1 MNNDSLGMIFLIA
14 LLAAVIFLFIRIALK
29 IRRNGGSLTT
39 MMFGAT
45 YEFLNKDKREAVE
58 QIVEVKASK
67 KMEEQ
72 STNEPKDK

>member
-1 MNNDSLGMIFLIA
+1 MNNDSLGLIFLIA

-39 MMFGAT
+39 TMFGAT

-72 STNEPKDK
+72 STDEPKDK